1 MSVHR
6 GHTSSRKEPAKGPKR
21 RNRWL
26 PRWQVFTRAM
36 LVFGLATFAM
46 VLFSAISERGA
57 PVVSS
62 RPQRGDPD
70 AVMESTGSKLIQSA
84 SGADNFLLEASRQLT
99 YSDGSVR
106 FVGGVKLTVPE
117 QPERESFVVTGDE
130 ASVNEGQS
138 DFEVAGN
145 VRFETVGGL
154 AARTGSAR
162 FTNERNLIVM
172 HDNAGPTTVTQAGL
186 EASGR
191 EVMYDR
197 ERKVIRLQDDAMVR
211 LLPDAD
217 RASVEIS
224 SKRAVLAQVDRYM
237 LFEGG
242 AVIHTGEMVLQ
253 ADEATAYF
261 GEEETALDRLELR
274 GRANVRSSNG
284 TLREMRADEATL
296 LFEQTTRQPEGT
308 TLVGHA
314 GIELAGHDAE
324 QGSRIDAS
332 TMDIVLTP
340 SGRDVWGLDA
350 TGGVTLR
357 LPKREENPEQHIR
370 SAVLTGTGTPQIG
383 LTTLRFNHDVEYR
396 ESLQAPGSE
405 PTQVRLVKAE
415 RLVAGVGPGLSALP
429 LAAFHGNVR
438 FEDETR
444 RVEAQK
450 VEYDVIS
457 GTIMLDAP
465 VLEGEPIEVLNTPPD
480 GVARIE
486 TAGGALPGNEDRLAR
501 LIDATNTIE
510 AVTMT
515 LSLDGATLTAS
526 GNLQSVLTPNRGTP
540 LQGNNEEMPAL
551 LDGTERINVSAE
563 SLNYD
568 GVTGVATYDGD
579 VRLWQGPISF
589 MGNSLTVNK
598 QSGGLTVIGDA
609 KTTIQ
614 LFRLS
619 ETTQEIELS
628 RTEAEA
634 DSFVYDNTNRHALY
648 DGEAVLRSESGDL
661 KADTISVHL
670 EPDGKTLDRMEA
682 IGSVMLRLDGRWA
695 TGESLVYFEAAG
707 RYEMEGEPVE
717 IVEEVEP
724 EESEPTQPA
733 RQNSPPEPT
742 GCRTTSG
749 KTLTFYRSTDT
760 VAVDG
765 REQLRTESRT
775 HPCSPLTF

>member
-1 MSVHR
+1 MS
-6 GHTSSRKEPAKGPKR
+6 GHPEHTNSHKEPTQAPKR

-26 PRWQVFTRAM
+26 PRWQVFTRAI

-46 VLFSAISERGA
+46 VVFSAISERRA

-62 RPQRGDPD
+62 RLQRGDPD
-70 AVMESTGSKLIQSA
+70 AVMESRGSELVQSA

-106 FVGGVKLTVPE
+106 FIGGVKLTVPE
-117 QPERESFVVTGDE
+117 QPERESFVVTGNE
-130 ASVNEGQS
+130 ASVNETQS
-138 DFEVAGN
+138 DFEVTGN

-154 AARTGSAR
+154 SASTGSAH
-162 FTNERNLIVM
+162 FTNEQNFIVM
-172 HDNAGPTTVTQAGL
+172 HDDAGPTTVTQAGL

-197 ERKVIRLQDDAMVR
+197 ERKLIRLQDDATVR

-217 RASVEIS
+217 RASVEIL

-237 LFEGG
+237 LFEDG
-242 AVIHTGEMVLQ
+242 AVINTGEMVLQ

-261 GEEETALDRLELR
+261 GEEETALERLELR
-274 GRANVRSSNG
+274 GRANVRSYNG

-314 GIELAGHDAE
+314 RIELAGHDAE

-332 TMDIVLTP
+332 TMNIELTP
-340 SGRDVWGLDA
+340 SGRDVMALDA
-350 TGGVTLR
+350 AGGVTLR
-357 LPKREENPEQHIR
+357 LPKLGENPEQHIR
-370 SAVLTGTGTPQIG
+370 AAVLTGTGTPQIG
-383 LTTLRFNHDVEYR
+383 LTTLRFDHDVEYL
-396 ESLQAPGSE
+396 ESLQDPRSE
-405 PTQVRLVKAE
+405 SSQVRLVKAE
-415 RLVAGVGPGLSALP
+415 RLEAGVEPGLSALP

-444 RVEAQK
+444 RAEAQK
-450 VEYDVIS
+450 IEYDVIS
-457 GTIMLDAP
+457 GTIS
-465 VLEGEPIEVLNTPPD
+465 LENLSQNDEPIEALNTPPD
-480 GVARIE
+480 GVVPME
-486 TAGGALPGNEDRLAR
+486 TAGVLPVDGNRLPR

-510 AVTMT
+510 ATTMT
-515 LSLDGATLTAS
+515 ISLDGATITAS

-540 LQGNNEEMPAL
+540 LQGNNEEIPAL
-551 LDGTERINVSAE
+551 LDRTARVNVSAE

-568 GVTGVATYDGD
+568 GATGVATYDGD
-579 VRLWQGPISF
+579 ARLWQGPISF
-589 MGNSLTVNK
+589 VGSSLTVNK
-598 QSGGLTVIGDA
+598 QTGGLTVIGDA
-609 KTTIQ
+609 TTTIQ
-614 LFRLS
+614 LIRLNK
-619 ETTQEIELS
+619 TTQENEIS

-634 DSFVYDNTNRHALY
+634 NSFVYDNINRYALY

-670 EPDGKTLDRMEA
+670 EPDGTTLDRMEA

-695 TGESLVYFEAAG
+695 TGESLVYFEASG

-717 IVEEVEP
+717 IVEEVES
-724 EESEPTQPA
+724 EESEPIQPT
-733 RQNSPPEPT
+733 RQNSLAEPT